1 MISQTR
7 FYTELQKTINLCGF
21 MVKKESFEM
30 YYDKIKYFNEEAVF
44 KGIELLIDDPPA
56 KLTLTALKSFIR
68 QTKIGD
74 IQKKWSGVDCDECIE
89 GLVYEKIDG
98 YNYVFRCVKC
108 KSYNVESYPYH
119 TPEEVF
125 NLTSRI
131 DRIKDGDKG
140 EFFINRESYRN

>member
-1 MISQTR
+1 VGMISQTR

-74 IQKKWSGVDCDECIE
+74 IQKKWSGVDC
-89 GLVYEKIDG
+89 L
-98 YNYVFRCVKC
+98 
-108 KSYNVESYPYH
+108 
-119 TPEEVF
+119 
-125 NLTSRI
+125 
-131 DRIKDGDKG
+131 
-140 EFFINRESYRN
+140 